1 MAHVQPNGGTSTSQW
16 SCNLTAVYRPR
27 HRGGTLLLGITTGVL
42 LIGGVALAAPPGV
55 VPADW
60 HAALGVAAVAS
71 APAVVPMPRRA
82 PAPPEVVIAP
92 PPLPAVAPQT
102 TPAPVALPTTS
113 SSAPANAVSA
123 PLTRREV
130 LRAPSPAYGVVTATN
145 TRRQS
150 AGCPALKL
158 DPRLTAA
165 AQRHASDMA
174 AGSYFSHTSQNGTTF
189 DARIRAS
196 GYRSP
201 GGENIAQGQ
210 QTEAEVVGDWM
221 ASPGHRRNIVDCSFT
236 AIGVGFDS
244 NGNYWV
250 QDFGR

>member
-1 MAHVQPNGGTSTSQW
+1 
-16 SCNLTAVYRPR
+16 VYRPR

-42 LIGGVALAAPPGV
+42 LIGSVALAAPPGI
-55 VPADW
+55 VPTDW

-82 PAPPEVVIAP
+82 PAPLEVAIAP
-92 PPLPAVAPQT
+92 PPLPAVAPQA

-113 SSAPANAVSA
+113 SSALARAVSA
-123 PLTRREV
+123 PATKREV
-130 LRAPSPAYGVVTATN
+130 LRAANPAYSVVTATN
-145 TRRQS
+145 ARRS
-150 AGCPALKL
+150 AAGCAALKL

-174 AGSYFSHTSQNGTTF
+174 SGGYFSHTSQDGTTF
-189 DARIRAS
+189 DARIRAE
-196 GYRSP
+196 GYDSP

-210 QTEAEVVGDWM
+210 QTEAEVVRDWM

-236 AIGVGFDS
+236 AIGVGYDG
-244 NGNYWV
+244 NGDYWV